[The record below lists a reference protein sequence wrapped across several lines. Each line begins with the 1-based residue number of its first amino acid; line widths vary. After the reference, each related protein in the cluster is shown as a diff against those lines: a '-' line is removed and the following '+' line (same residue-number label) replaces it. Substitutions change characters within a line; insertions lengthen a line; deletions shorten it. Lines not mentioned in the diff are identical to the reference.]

1 MNENTRK
8 SNTLQ
13 ALESALN
20 LYRTDADVK
29 DASRAGAYERAAVEV
44 PCAADAVRRT
54 VQADDG
60 VCRFSLF
67 DWAGANGV
75 KHSSAVFSFR
85 RLLKRVPALGEHVE
99 AVRRANVYGGPEYVD
114 YRLDAVGVLT
124 WLYWRENNGRLPW
137 ALFEGR
143 AYV

>member
-1 MNENTRK
+1 MSKNARK

-13 ALESALN
+13 ALNAALN
-20 LYRTDADVK
+20 LYRTNTDIK
-29 DASRAGAYERAAVEV
+29 DASRVGAPQAAEV
-44 PCAADAVRRT
+44 PCAADAVLRS
-54 VQADDG
+54 VQVDDG

-75 KHSSAVFSFR
+75 KQSAAAFSFR
-85 RLLKRVPALGEHVE
+85 RLLKRVPGLGDHVE
-99 AVRRANVYGGPEYVD
+99 AVRRANVYGGPTFVD
-114 YRLDAVGVLT
+114 YRLDAVGVLA